1 MARTPRNWSTL
12 LLSQQGRPALVRSA
26 YLASLAKCWIGKSA
40 LGDHLATFFMNSE
53 SCPLAWQ
60 HGAVTRLAIA
70 FSLGNGTDIG
80 SAVAHT
86 RSAATLLT
94 ARILRSALLSSS
106 DDADI
111 LGCLPAVNIQ
121 TPKAALEVVRQAT
134 IEASGSTTLACML
147 VIDEV
152 QRLSE
157 WNLLRDFIVTLGGVQ
172 LEFPRPS
179 PTDGGIFLSCIV
191 LGTAYGAITE
201 IISTSAFP
209 LCALSLP
216 LLAPSDSCALMER
229 VFGNLAWPKL
239 QVFEH
244 ALLLCGGWPRV
255 LQFFVDEVRSWKKD
269 PIFPAVDFSP
279 EDLHD
284 FVPAL
289 TEHLVA
295 FYPRWGKAV
304 HREVYLLAAAFL
316 GLELDPDA
324 TLVGDNLT
332 LRNAS
337 ETGLC
342 IIVPGKKDPRRY
354 VVKLPALITAKW
366 ARSAKKNCNPAE
378 REAFRHIARL
388 PKVRHWVDFEVF
400 IATEMMARITLYG
413 PLGANVSE
421 LTLRD
426 LLRTAEAPKESFA
439 VPPCCQLVD
448 AKHRW
453 PNRADDE
460 ALPPGSLDGA
470 HVVRLADSSRAVD
483 VLVPLRLKNGGGLY
497 YLCLQLKHTR
507 ADAPLTV
514 TTIQETEAQLCD
526 AISAM
531 RGERVAQLPDNF
543 LLVFV
548 TNRDTAMTAGTQL
561 PARTLVLH
569 THEFLGT
576 TAARLLDINRSA
588 APAPNTSPR
597 RKSERKKRA
606 PVFPWSPESAGK
618 RLRPTEDQG
627 MVFSLTT
634 PT

>member
-1 MARTPRNWSTL
+1 ML
-12 LLSQQGRPALVRSA
+12 E
-26 YLASLAKCWIGKSA
+26 IGKSA

-86 RSAATLLT
+86 RSAAMLLT

-179 PTDGGIFLSCIV
+179 PTDGGIFLSCVV

-201 IISTSAFP
+201 IISTSASP

-216 LLAPSDSCALMER
+216 LLAPSDSRALMER

-279 EDLHD
+279 EDLHA

-295 FYPRWGKAV
+295 FYPRWGKTV
-304 HREVYLLAAAFL
+304 HHEVYLLAAAFL
-316 GLELDPDA
+316 SLELDPDA

-354 VVKLPALITAKW
+354 VVELPALITAKW

-426 LLRTAEAPKESFA
+426 LLRMAEAPKESFA
-439 VPPCCQLVD
+439 VPPCCQLVRS
-448 AKHRW
+448 AHRW
-453 PNRADDE
+453 PNGGDA
-460 ALPPGSLDGA
+460 ALPPGMLDGA
-470 HVVRLADSSRAVD
+470 HVVLLADSSRAVD
-483 VLVPLRLKNGGGLY
+483 VLVPLRLKNGGLY

-507 ADAPLTV
+507 SDAPLTV
-514 TTIQETEAQLCD
+514 TTIQNTEAQLCD
-526 AISAM
+526 AISTM
-531 RGERVAQLPDNF
+531 RGVRVEQLPDDF
-543 LLVFV
+543 LLVFM
-548 TNRDTAMTAGTQL
+548 TNRATAMTAGTQL
-561 PARTLVLH
+561 PAHTLVLH
-569 THEFLGT
+569 TAEFLGT
-576 TAARLLDINRSA
+576 TAARLLDINRLVPSA
-588 APAPNTSPR
+588 APVTPP
-597 RKSERKKRA
+597 RKSDRKRA
-606 PVFPWSPESAGK
+606 LA
-618 RLRPTEDQG
+618 
-627 MVFSLTT
+627 T
-634 PT
+634 PLPL